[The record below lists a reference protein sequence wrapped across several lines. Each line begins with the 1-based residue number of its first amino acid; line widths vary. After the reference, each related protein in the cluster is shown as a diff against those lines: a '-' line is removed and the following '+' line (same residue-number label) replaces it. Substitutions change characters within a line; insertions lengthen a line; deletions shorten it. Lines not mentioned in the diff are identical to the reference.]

1 MWARS
6 IRIDG
11 IGGDAVSSTAS
22 NAMPFQWTTLQVVPR
37 VERDERFNAGVIVF
51 CRSRRFLDAQV
62 ALHGDKLRALDP
74 HADEELILAHLN
86 ALARIAV
93 GDLTAGPIAALEQAE
108 RFHWLAAPSSTVIQ
122 PTPVHGGVTSDPSA
136 TLERL
141 FRQMVGPLGVS
152 AINGR

>member
-1 MWARS
+1 VSNS
-6 IRIDG
+6 I
-11 IGGDAVSSTAS
+11 A
-22 NAMPFQWTTLQVVPR
+22 NAMPFQWTVLQVVPR

-62 ALHGDKLRALDP
+62 SLDVRKLRALDP
-74 HADEELILAHLN
+74 MADEELIRAHLN
-86 ALARIAV
+86 TLARIAV

-122 PTPVHGGVTSDPSA
+122 PSPVHGGVTTDPSG

-141 FRQMVGPLGVS
+141 FQRAVAPLDSPVN
-152 AINGR
+152 NGRISGRV